1 MMNYHTRSM
10 SFNKEIFTLMQEK
23 NQLDSMHKHI
33 PEGRKENH
41 YEVDKG
47 GQKNAERLET
57 CSNL

>member
-41 YEVDKG
+41 YEVDEG
-47 GQKNAERLET
+47 GQKKAERLET

>member
-1 MMNYHTRSM
+1 MMNHHTRSM

-41 YEVDKG
+41 YEVDEG